1 MASVFDNLTLTSR
14 DPFYPMTNNQ
24 DENILVE
31 FNGIIHSEAER
42 IFYGMKDSILLEVH
56 PFKTYRRLL
65 KCTTDQIYEEIAYFR
80 PIDLIRYLND
90 GEDIEDGEINAI
102 IEYANLNYDYSIAT
116 LLSMA
121 GAIGKLFQSD
131 YLKNVTFVMPDD
143 SKNNYLYLLD
153 LYTPDIITKKC
164 NFLIP
169 DNDQSVIDS
178 MKKEI
183 LDKSNSKLPY
193 TTIITNEYQLIL
205 DVLKDYKKYNAATAL
220 FLLRNHSQNM
230 EQSIKGDSVFY
241 KELHTEE
248 IIGAINGDVSKSKL
262 ENLDF
267 PVKAKFGRFKP
278 FPYGTGSPSFMT
290 YA

>member
-1 MASVFDNLTLTSR
+1 
-14 DPFYPMTNNQ
+14 
-24 DENILVE
+24 
-31 FNGIIHSEAER
+31 
-42 IFYGMKDSILLEVH
+42 
-56 PFKTYRRLL
+56 
-65 KCTTDQIYEEIAYFR
+65 
-80 PIDLIRYLND
+80 
-90 GEDIEDGEINAI
+90 
-102 IEYANLNYDYSIAT
+102 
-116 LLSMA
+116 MA

-169 DNDQSVIDS
+169 DKGQSVIES
-178 MKKEI
+178 MKEEI

-205 DVLKDYKKYNAATAL
+205 DVLKDYKKYNADTAL

>member
-65 KCTTDQIYEEIAYFR
+65 KCSTDQIYEEIAYFR

-143 SKNNYLYLLD
+143 SKNNYIYLLD
-153 LYTPDIITKKC
+153 LYTPDNNGVDTTGEKLTMDENQISNVTFTNVIMINIPYSGTIFTSVVFNCIGIILVIISILGGVYLKK
-164 NFLIP
+164 I
-169 DNDQSVIDS
+169 
-178 MKKEI
+178 
-183 LDKSNSKLPY
+183 NSK
-193 TTIITNEYQLIL
+193 
-205 DVLKDYKKYNAATAL
+205 A
-220 FLLRNHSQNM
+220 
-230 EQSIKGDSVFY
+230 
-241 KELHTEE
+241 
-248 IIGAINGDVSKSKL
+248 
-262 ENLDF
+262 
-267 PVKAKFGRFKP
+267 
-278 FPYGTGSPSFMT
+278 
-290 YA
+290 